1 MHTCIWRLT
10 YLLLSSNYCTFL
22 PLFSGL
28 FALFLPTSFA
38 KSLVYNCSF
47 LPPGSFDRRSG
58 FRHVVFV
65 NQNLSPVACHF
76 LSHWSLSRRACRLNH
91 RSFPTVVVNSLLT
104 DALRDNLTVYYRV
117 KRAWRTFLRTIV
129 IYVPIT

>member
-65 NQNLSPVACHF
+65 NQNLSPG
-76 LSHWSLSRRACRLNH
+76 LSLFIALVIVSSSLQTEPPFFPNCRGELFAD
-91 RSFPTVVVNSLLT
+91 RCT
-104 DALRDNLTVYYRV
+104 
-117 KRAWRTFLRTIV
+117 KR
-129 IYVPIT
+129 